1 MVDDCGRAGRT
12 QTLVAAVETS
22 PGSGVFAVDERLRVD
37 EVTLLSD
44 EHIST
49 ARLSVR
55 LDNDFDTAAARARY
69 LPDSRVL
76 IRTDEAD
83 PADRV
88 VLFEGTAPVQEARW
102 RGEPDKAEESFGFT
116 AMHVYDR
123 LARDRRSW
131 IYGRR
136 MRSGAIENG
145 LIADPATWSDQ
156 SVLVEALPCVF
167 NLDGARNCS
176 PTPLQMVSSGG
187 QVRSIHIFTYDNDAN
202 GVAWTYAKALRY
214 LVWFYALREGPVGI
228 DDVLDAT
235 EENVIDGASSRLAT
249 RLSVPC
255 DTLICEAANLVESLA
270 LLADAAGVHVTAD
283 TTGSDSAIQTS
294 LRVWAAGDGVR
305 KQLHLARG
313 GVHADGV
320 PRYDASGLRAADV
333 LRANEVVAAD
343 IRWDYQRIVNAP
355 IVIGGMKAY
364 EMTVPLVPGWLPA
377 EHLDNVALQDRTAA
391 KELALTPEQV
401 DKLGDLA
408 EQSEWFRRY
417 HRRGSEFGRHRY
429 VGRLWVLN
437 EDGRFDGAT
446 YNRNAPFDDYRPF
459 EFSTV
464 AEPEIAR
471 LGSWSRRSRS
481 LLGTV
486 TRSESGGRYGV
497 HVEVSF
503 DGGVNWYVPSGAI
516 TVLENPAGIVFE
528 VTNPTQITPP
538 GIDSVEQN
546 LWFAIVDQTF
556 RVRVTAVI
564 ESDERL
570 VARPDVNDSS
580 SPTLLTTS
588 RVTARPSAYRF
599 VSRTGTTNV
608 LAGVNAEAGDIEV
621 DDTEAIERFARA
633 LAERGQDRRVIASP
647 VVPRLDTAFAIGDEI
662 EKIRGRGVS
671 FLTRED
677 GAAVGPVVVGKRFRT
692 GGGRWDT
699 ELLLEHSDAPVSVA
713 GGA

>member
-1 MVDDCGRAGRT
+1 MADYCGRAGQT
-12 QTLVAAVETS
+12 QTLVAAMETS
-22 PGSGVFAVDERLRVD
+22 PGSGAFGVDERLRVD

-69 LPDSRVL
+69 LPDSRVV

-83 PADRV
+83 PAGRV
-88 VLFEGTAPVQEARW
+88 VLFEGTAPVQEASW
-102 RGEPDKAEESFGFT
+102 RGEPGKAKESFGFT
-116 AMHVYDR
+116 AVHVYER

-131 IYGRR
+131 VYGRR
-136 MRSGAIENG
+136 MRSGAIEDG
-145 LIADPATWSDQ
+145 LIADPAAWSDQ

-176 PTPLQMVSSGG
+176 PTPLKVVSSDG

-202 GVAWTYAKALRY
+202 GIPWTYAKALRY
-214 LVWFYALREGPVGI
+214 LAWFYAPREGPVRI
-228 DDVLDAT
+228 DGVLDAT
-235 EENVIDGASSRLAT
+235 EETVISTASSRLAT
-249 RLSVPC
+249 RLSVLC
-255 DTLICEAANLVESLA
+255 DTLMCEAANLVESLA

-283 TTGSDSAIQTS
+283 TTADGESVRTR

-320 PRYDASGLRAADV
+320 RRYDASELRAADV

-355 IVIGGMKAY
+355 IVIGGVKAY
-364 EMTVPLVPGWLPA
+364 EMTVPLVPGWLPT
-377 EHLDNVALQDRTAA
+377 EHLDNVAPQDRTAA

-437 EDGRFDGAT
+437 EDGRFDAAT

-481 LLGTV
+481 LLGSV

-516 TVLENPAGIVFE
+516 TVLKDPAGIVFE

-538 GIDSVEQN
+538 GIDPVEQN
-546 LWFAIVDQTF
+546 PWFAMIDQSF
-556 RVRVTAVI
+556 CVRVTAVI

-570 VARPDVNDSS
+570 LARPDVNDSS
-580 SPTLLTTS
+580 SPTLLATS
-588 RVTARPSAYRF
+588 GVTARPSAYRF
-599 VSRTGTTNV
+599 VSREGTTNV
-608 LAGVNAEAGDIEV
+608 LADVNSEEDDIEV
-621 DDTEAIERFARA
+621 DDTEAIERFARG

-647 VVPRLDTAFAIGDEI
+647 VVPRLDTAFSIGDEI
-662 EKIRGRGVS
+662 ERIHGRGVS

-713 GGA
+713 GGV